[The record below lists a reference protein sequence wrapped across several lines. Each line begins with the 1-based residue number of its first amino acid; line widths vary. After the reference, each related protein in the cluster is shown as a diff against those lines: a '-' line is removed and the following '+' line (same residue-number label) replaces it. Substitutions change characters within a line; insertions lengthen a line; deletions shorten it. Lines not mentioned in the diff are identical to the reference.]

1 MRGRAPLRER
11 TAVKAPAPIPQH
23 RLVSAALAAW
33 LALGPNAAAAVT
45 AQDTARA
52 RELGQ
57 EAAELFRAGQ
67 YEAALEKFT
76 EANRL
81 VPHPNLDVN
90 IGRAYEK
97 LEQFDQAL
105 IHCKIALNAPGVPEA
120 TRSAAQQCVE
130 RMQKLVVRPIVK
142 LGSRPAGAVDQG
154 DRGRARPEMTAFAST
169 AVKTISM
176 SSGLA

>member
-1 MRGRAPLRER
+1 L
-11 TAVKAPAPIPQH
+11 
-23 RLVSAALAAW
+23 SAALAAW

-105 IHCKIALNAPGVPEA
+105 IHCKIALNAPGV
-120 TRSAAQQCVE
+120 Q
-130 RMQKLVVRPIVK
+130 
-142 LGSRPAGAVDQG
+142 
-154 DRGRARPEMTAFAST
+154 
-169 AVKTISM
+169 
-176 SSGLA
+176 